1 MLWEMD
7 VGLTYFDEVDTDI
20 PAPWEGILKL
30 LEISGIFFEAL
41 GPTVPVDCDK
51 IKFGYILKSGEILI
65 DV

>member
-51 IKFGYILKSGEILI
+51 IKFG
-65 DV
+65 